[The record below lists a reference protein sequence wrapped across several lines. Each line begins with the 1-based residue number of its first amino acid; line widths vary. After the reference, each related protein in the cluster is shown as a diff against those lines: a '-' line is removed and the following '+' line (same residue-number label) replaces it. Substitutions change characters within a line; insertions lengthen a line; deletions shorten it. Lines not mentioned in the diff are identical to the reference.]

1 MADESITYP
10 IKDPIKHSINN
21 YYDNLTYRQE
31 YMYDIWITIIIF
43 FIVLFF
49 VMYFYIKNTILSQK
63 TTWNINKC
71 NPLYMPFASLIN
83 PEITDPDYNFKNFK
97 ECSNSLNFSLLPN
110 FSKPIDTIL
119 AFFSSTLT
127 LASGIANT
135 VMNYIVFLINLIIQL
150 FLEIIQRILR
160 IIDEGNLIY
169 IAINNSIQ
177 QVLSFFTVIYYK
189 LILIVTALKFIFTI
203 FALAILLGVIV
214 PLIVACIICFVLSIV
229 FFALAFIPFV
239 GGVFAAVASSL
250 IAITL
255 ILVALIILL
264 YMLYNKFL
272 AISEE
277 NNSDTQPYTNTQG
290 DIDPQETSTDTG
302 ARLAMDNPAR

>member
-1 MADESITYP
+1 MSDKD
-10 IKDPIKHSINN
+10 IKDSINN
-21 YYDNLTYRQE
+21 YYENLTYTQE

-43 FIVLFF
+43 LIVLIF

-83 PEITDPDYNFKNFK
+83 PDITDPDYNNKNFE

-177 QVLSFFTVIYYK
+177 QILSFFTIIYYK

-229 FFALAFIPFV
+229 FFALSCIPIVGAAFIGPAIAMMVVTIILFV
-239 GGVFAAVASSL
+239 
-250 IAITL
+250 L
-255 ILVALIILL
+255 ILLL

-277 NNSDTQPYTNTQG
+277 NNSDTQPYTNPHG
-290 DIDPQETSTDTG
+290 DIDPQETSTDTAASLG
-302 ARLAMDNPAR
+302 MENSAT